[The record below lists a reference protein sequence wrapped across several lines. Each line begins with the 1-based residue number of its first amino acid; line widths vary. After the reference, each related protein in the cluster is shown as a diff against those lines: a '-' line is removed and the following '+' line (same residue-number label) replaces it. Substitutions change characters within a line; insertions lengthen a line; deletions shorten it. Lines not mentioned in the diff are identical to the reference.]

1 MLGCFYGTQEDK
13 TTWIFVENCMNTNG
27 NGGIKASSFVTV
39 GQYIISTGGDIAN
52 QR

>member
-1 MLGCFYGTQEDK
+1 MIYLLRCFYGTQGE
-13 TTWIFVENCMNTNG
+13 TTWTETVNCMDTS
-27 NGGIKASSFVTV
+27 GIKASSIVAV